1 MRCIVNPSICIASC
15 IAIFYSISSDNQRL
29 LDILPYQGIGLQ
41 RWEWI
46 GKASYLLASVV
57 AEMEKKRR
65 RELTTRKTRLEKKI
79 IDGGRRGRRGGHRR
93 IEKGGP
99 CRTVLPK
106 PRSIVMKMAVHM
118 TTIAAE

>member
-1 MRCIVNPSICIASC
+1 MGRETSLTLHQP
-15 IAIFYSISSDNQRL
+15 
-29 LDILPYQGIGLQ
+29 
-41 RWEWI
+41 
-46 GKASYLLASVV
+46 YLLASVV
-57 AEMEKKRR
+57 AGEKGEKRQR
-65 RELTTRKTRLEKKI
+65 GHTTRKTRQRKRI